1 MPPTGGVAIL
11 WRELRETHR
20 VGNNN
25 NASVNAVGERGGCFT
40 RFPTMVHP
48 VAAQFPVHP
57 TSSQFTPIGVL
68 WE

>member
-1 MPPTGGVAIL
+1 MA
-11 WRELRETHR
+11 RMRETHR

-48 VAAQFPVHP
+48 VAAEAFV
-57 TSSQFTPIGVL
+57 TSSRHS
-68 WE
+68 W